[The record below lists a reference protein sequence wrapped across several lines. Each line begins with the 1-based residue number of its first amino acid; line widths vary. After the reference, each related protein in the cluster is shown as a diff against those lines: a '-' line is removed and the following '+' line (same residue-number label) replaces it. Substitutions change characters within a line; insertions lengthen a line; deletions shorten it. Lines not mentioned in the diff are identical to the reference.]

1 MRFASFL
8 AVTCLMIAP
17 VWAEDTPAPVQGQA
31 SASTSIPVGPESPA
45 EKRAK
50 KLDRL
55 LGQLHSAPVHSDT
68 ARIEAEIWEIWS
80 RNDSPTAEVL
90 LRQSSAA
97 ISARDFEPA
106 ERMLAQLL
114 ETYPDYA
121 EGWNR
126 RASLYYQ
133 MKRYDAAMFDIDH
146 TLALEPRNFG
156 ALVGKGMILRATGK
170 SDDAIAAFNEALAI
184 NPNLLAVKAAI
195 TQIEKDE
202 PKI

>member
-1 MRFASFL
+1 
-8 AVTCLMIAP
+8 MIAP
-17 VWAEDTPAPVQGQA
+17 AFAEDQPAPMQGEA
-31 SASTSIPVGPESPA
+31 SASTTIPVGQESPA
-45 EKRAK
+45 EKRSK

-55 LGQLHSAPVHSDT
+55 LGQLHSAPPHSDT

-90 LRQSSAA
+90 LRESSAA

-106 ERMLAQLL
+106 ERMLSQLL
-114 ETYPDYA
+114 ETYPNYA

-126 RASLYYQ
+126 RASLYFQ
-133 MKRYDAAMFDIDH
+133 MKRYDAAMIDLDH
-146 TLALEPRNFG
+146 ALELEPRNFG
-156 ALVGKGMILRATGK
+156 ALVGKGMILRAIGK

-184 NPNLLAVKAAI
+184 NPHLLAVKAAI
-195 TQIEKDE
+195 TQLEKDE